1 MCRLLSY
8 IGYPIQL
15 EQILCKPEHSLIV
28 QSYQPK
34 EMQEA
39 LLNADGFGIGWY
51 HTTEN
56 IEPYRYRNVQPI
68 WSDLNLSSLSRY
80 IQSRHILAYV
90 RSATPGQAVN
100 LNNCQPFQ
108 SEKLMF
114 IHNGYIQDFRESL
127 YKPIRDILTDT
138 SYRFIEGNTDSE
150 HLFALFKDNLKAEG
164 ISALISALETTLYTV
179 EKIAHKMQV
188 RVLANMIICDGHSMV
203 ASRYAV
209 AGIAPSL
216 YWIKNDPNFPE
227 SVIIASEPLFP
238 GKWHLC
244 PEQSIISVGEDCD
257 IHIQPLTK
265 TDYLSRP
272 A

>member
-1 MCRLLSY
+1 MCRLLGY

-34 EMQEA
+34 EMREA

-51 HTTEN
+51 HPTADT
-56 IEPYRYRNVQPI
+56 EPYRYRNIQPI
-68 WSDLNLSSLSRY
+68 WSDLNLTPLSRY
-80 IQSRHILAYV
+80 IESGRILAYV

-108 SEKLMF
+108 SGKLMF
-114 IHNGYIQDFRESL
+114 IHNGYIQDFRETL
-127 YKPIRDILTDT
+127 YKPIRDRLTDT
-138 SYRFIEGNTDSE
+138 SYRSIEGNTDSE
-150 HLFALFKDNLKAEG
+150 HLFALFKDSLQSQG
-164 ISALISALETTLYTV
+164 IAGIMSALEQTLYTID
-179 EKIAHKMQV
+179 KIAHTMQV
-188 RVLANMIICDGHSMV
+188 RVLANMIICDGKQIV

-209 AGIAPSL
+209 AGIPPSL
-216 YWIKNDPNFPE
+216 YWLKNHPNFPE

-257 IHIQPLTK
+257 IHIHPLTQ
-265 TDYLSRP
+265 TDHLSRP